1 MVEEP
6 GDDERPDEL
15 LEAQLSA
22 LAELGETVEVIVD
35 GQRVEAFLSD
45 AVFVLDPSS
54 PDARFAL
61 RAYAYCLA
69 RRGQV
74 DEARSLLRQFGREG

>member
-1 MVEEP
+1 MVVEDQE
-6 GDDERPDEL
+6 DAV
-15 LEAQLSA
+15 EAV
-22 LAELGETVEVIVD
+22 AELGESVEVIVD
-35 GQRVEAFLSD
+35 GQRIEAFLSD
-45 AVFVLDPSS
+45 AVFVLDPAS